1 MFTTLISGLCAYVVN
16 HPPTTNLD
24 EPMVVVGV
32 IVGAKGN
39 ACRPVIAMF
48 DDSATIPKRGSPLGP
63 HKFEVK
69 IGNDSATLKVDGA
82 SLSCR
87 GGWRDART
95 PLACMSPTMG

>member
-1 MFTTLISGLCAYVVN
+1 MFTTLIAGLCAYVVN

-63 HKFEVK
+63 HKFEAK
-69 IGNDSATLKVDGA
+69 IGNDTATLKVDG
-82 SLSCR
+82 R
-87 GGWRDART
+87 VFIVPRW
-95 PLACMSPTMG
+95 LA